1 MFVEFSL
8 NFPRLALDL
17 VAVDLALVAI
27 LPLGIV
33 VVFVL
38 GRAARAGRA
47 RSSVRGG
54 RARTTC
60 PARAGGAARAVRA
73 RTTCP
78 AHAGGAARAG
88 RAQTTCP
95 ARAGGAARAS
105 RARTTRASNAARAP
119 LSGGAA
125 RAGRAAL
132 VVVSVVAGS
141 VPQGIFSTF
150 VPVGLQ
156 ACPGV
161 AVRVVVVL
169 VSYILRRIQSALDRD
184 VALLDL
190 VCVALRSVC

>member
-47 RSSVRGG
+47 RSS
-54 RARTTC
+54 C
-60 PARAGGAARAVRA
+60 PELARACGAAR
-73 RTTCP
+73 
-78 AHAGGAARAG
+78 GG

-95 ARAGGAARAS
+95 ARAGGAPRAG
-105 RARTTRASNAARAP
+105 RARTTRARNAARAQ

-132 VVVSVVAGS
+132 VVVSLGS